1 MDLCYIRKLLSE
13 GTSLLIYFN
22 FRWTLTLNL
31 VSVSALYL
39 EFLLGMIPEDNGDF
53 PYDKL
58 WVDMLS

>member
-1 MDLCYIRKLLSE
+1 MDLRYIRKLLSE